1 MSMAAD
7 TRASSSVDDLIV
19 PVVTGNGK
27 QLKMR
32 GDAPG
37 DHTGR
42 GQRGMLMELLGNRG
56 AYPQLYIW
64 LCSIHISAETDRVP
78 FDPPRSSLR
87 LITTFQ
93 QSTSIGRSL
102 DVTPSIRG
110 MQTRR
115 QDNIQSPLSS
125 FPGRQA
131 SFRLHDPVGG
141 MPQLHNQVAPG
152 ISIGP
157 TMQDY

>member
-1 MSMAAD
+1 
-7 TRASSSVDDLIV
+7 
-19 PVVTGNGK
+19 
-27 QLKMR
+27 
-32 GDAPG
+32 
-37 DHTGR
+37 
-42 GQRGMLMELLGNRG
+42 MLMLLLGNRG
-56 AYPQLYIW
+56 AQPQLYTC

-78 FDPPRSSLR
+78 FDTPRSSLR

-102 DVTPSIRG
+102 NVTPSIRG

-115 QDNIQSPLSS
+115 QDSIQSPLSS

-131 SFRLHDPVGG
+131 SFRSQDPVSGL
-141 MPQLHNQVAPG
+141 PQLHNQVAPG